1 MLLILAGVTIS
12 TFTGQG
18 SIIDNA
24 KDAVGK
30 YNNSVIKEQEMLNEI
45 REYIK
50 NDGNVEEANGITIS
64 VVPDTTGV
72 AKNVTVTIAAISEEG
87 IKSLTSNTGINKT
100 YEEGTK
106 EILETCEITENGIYT
121 FTVEN
126 EKGQKASKGI
136 LIGNILEG
144 TIGITADKT
153 MPTKDNV
160 KVTIIWPD
168 GSENGIKEI
177 KIGNGTWQSVSGS
190 TSEVEVEQNC
200 TVEARVRNGEEDVI
214 ASSITISN
222 IDKNN
227 PTVVTVTSGTET
239 ITEGTSIDISSYFT
253 YSENGTAEITS
264 IKYTDTSNGD
274 VVVTNTNTLS
284 IGTHIIKC
292 TVTKATGL
300 SATATKTII
309 VETAIPVNSDGLAI
323 ENTTIKPDP
332 NSNVQITIPAGFA
345 PAILATGTTQSGP
358 GQDGSVKS
366 IMPADQWNNI
376 TVEDINKGI
385 VIVDNLITYDN
396 GQQTGT
402 TPDFNEYV
410 WVSTP
415 NFDEDFKRT
424 AWTKGTS
431 STPPKL
437 ADKSTLN
444 AYWED
449 TTAQEYQDM
458 LASVQHYKG
467 FYIGRYEASRG
478 ANGTAQSKRNRTP
491 WTRVSQT
498 ETITACTENTTEN
511 MHLMYGVEWD
521 SVLNWLK
528 DNATISSPNTGETKT
543 MDMADIQN
551 DSSSW
556 GNYINSIGDAAS
568 EPWVQYKLQNTGASE
583 YWKANN
589 IYDLAGNVY
598 EWTQEKYST
607 GTGRAIRGGTYG
619 DFGSYSPAAYRSNV
633 NESNTSNNVRVQ
645 RQLFCSTGRW

>member
-1 MLLILAGVTIS
+1 M
-12 TFTGQG
+12 
-18 SIIDNA
+18 DNA
-24 KDAVGK
+24 KNAVGK
-30 YNNSVIKEQEMLNEI
+30 YNNSVIREQEMLNEI

-50 NDGNVEEANGITIS
+50 NDGNVEEVNGITIS
-64 VVPDTTGV
+64 VVADATGV
-72 AKNVTVTIAAISEEG
+72 ARKVTVTIAAISEEG
-87 IKSLTSNTGINKT
+87 IKSLTSNAGINKT
-100 YEEGTK
+100 YTEGTK

-144 TIGITADKT
+144 TIQMTADKT

-227 PTVVTVTSGTET
+227 PTVTVTTSGTET

-253 YSENGTAEITS
+253 YSANGTAEITN
-264 IKYTDTSNGD
+264 ITYTDTSNGNA
-274 VVVTNTNTLS
+274 VVANTNTLAV
-284 IGTHIIKC
+284 GTHTIKC
-292 TVTKATGL
+292 TVTKETGL
-300 SATATKTII
+300 SASATKTII
-309 VETAIPVNSDGLAI
+309 VETAIPVNSDGLAT

-332 NSNVQITIPAGFA
+332 DSDVQITIPAGFA
-345 PAILATGTTQSGP
+345 PAILTGSNSTQSLP
-358 GQDGSVKS
+358 GEDGSVAS
-366 IMPADQWNNI
+366 IMPYEQWNSI

-385 VIVDNLITYDN
+385 VIVDNAITYDGGN
-396 GQQTGT
+396 PTGT

-410 WVSTP
+410 WIPTP
-415 NFDEDFKRT
+415 NFEEDFQQT
-424 AWTKGTS
+424 AWNGQYYNGNSWITGEHPIAKNPTS
-431 STPPKL
+431 DTDKQNKFWDDST
-437 ADKSTLN
+437 T
-444 AYWED
+444 E
-449 TTAQEYQDM
+449 EYKDM

-467 FYIGRYEASRG
+467 FYIGRYEASQG
-478 ANGTAQSKRNRTP
+478 ASDTAQSKRNTSP
-491 WTRVSQT
+491 WIEVPQT
-498 ETITACTENTTEN
+498 TAITACTNNTTTAN

-528 DNATISSPNTGETKT
+528 DNATISSSTTGQIKT
-543 MDMADIQN
+543 MDIADIQTN
-551 DSSSW
+551 SSSW
-556 GNYINSIGDAAS
+556 GNYWTSKGDAATDS
-568 EPWVQYKLQNTGASE
+568 GSLQNTGASE

-589 IYDLAGNVY
+589 IYDLAGNIW

-607 GTGRAIRGGTYG
+607 GTGRAYRGGIYVNAG
-619 DFGSYSPAAYRSNV
+619 GSNPAAFRII
-633 NESNTSNNVRVQ
+633 NESATKLIVRVP